1 MKRVQYKV
9 IAISHLGCAIERN
22 PDDIFDTRQWLAL
35 AVIREIAN
43 LGPLRLSRDVAQAHR
58 HDVFLAITLVPF
70 RTSGL
75 CRRS

>member
-43 LGPLRLSRDVAQAHR
+43 LVEPDTDQSAG
-58 HDVFLAITLVPF
+58 
-70 RTSGL
+70 
-75 CRRS
+75 